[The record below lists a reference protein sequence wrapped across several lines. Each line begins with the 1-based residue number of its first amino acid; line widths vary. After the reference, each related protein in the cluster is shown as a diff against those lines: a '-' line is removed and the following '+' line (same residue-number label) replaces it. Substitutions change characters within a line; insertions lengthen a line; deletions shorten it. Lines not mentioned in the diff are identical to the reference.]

1 MRYLLTII
9 TICVIA
15 IASVAQNIEI
25 ATETYTIGD
34 SIICQIEYKIKN
46 NNKESIWIWFD
57 KENSQS
63 GLSGESKARQH
74 FMKRINPKKPSP
86 PILQIYMDANTE
98 KAIYSIP
105 DYFITIIPPDGIFTF
120 YIIADNFKRN
130 LIDKEIATFM
140 KSKLCFV
147 NESDIAKFSENLLD
161 DSVYKL
167 FIYKS
172 DAICLEWDVLKTV
185 LSNND

>member
-15 IASVAQNIEI
+15 IASVAQNIEV
-25 ATETYTIGD
+25 ATETYAIGD
-34 SIICQIEYKIKN
+34 SIIYQVAYKIKN

-63 GLSGESKARQH
+63 GLSGEDKARKH
-74 FMKRINPKKPSP
+74 FMKRMNPQEPSP
-86 PILQIYMDANTE
+86 PILQIYMDANVE
-98 KAIYSIP
+98 NAICSIP
-105 DYFITIIPPDGIFTF
+105 DFFITVIPPDETFRF

-161 DSVYKL
+161 DSVYNL

-172 DAICLEWDVLKTV
+172 AAICLEWNVLKAV